1 MNFKTF
7 NYQWDVQNIWHKADA
22 TNNKDNKFKFLIGY
36 LVYSGEMK
44 YNEEVD
50 DVGAVEGSHVEHK
63 DDLGP
68 LDECDSQDVGQRPI
82 QAPQRSEG
90 RDENGE

>member
-1 MNFKTF
+1 
-7 NYQWDVQNIWHKADA
+7 
-22 TNNKDNKFKFLIGY
+22 
-36 LVYSGEMK
+36 MK
-44 YNEEVD
+44 YYEEVD

-90 RDENGE
+90 RDENGK

>member
-7 NYQWDVQNIWHKADA
+7 DYQWDVQNIWHKADA

-50 DVGAVEGSHVEHK
+50 DVGAVEGGHVKDK
-63 DDLGP
+63 DDLHP
-68 LDECDSQDVGQRPI
+68 LDVDHGQDVGQGPE
-82 QAPQRSEG
+82 QAP
-90 RDENGE
+90 